1 MNLSLVR
8 ALPDWPKAWI
18 AKQTDNEGI
27 IGFLIDPPRIGS
39 SPHDFGQGDS
49 PTLIADRAF
58 LVGRDY
64 HSAAGGTSILG
75 CVRWAAE
82 RETQAILDSTLSN
95 VSGCLRP
102 ERTEWPSS
110 KAAAAMPDSVQ
121 PGQSLFRIPKI
132 QL

>member
-1 MNLSLVR
+1 MTGITTSMTRTSIALMNLSLVR

-58 LVGRDY
+58 LVGKDY
-64 HSAAGGTSILG
+64 HSAAGGTKHFTLRSLG
-75 CVRWAAE
+75 C
-82 RETQAILDSTLSN
+82 
-95 VSGCLRP
+95 
-102 ERTEWPSS
+102 RT
-110 KAAAAMPDSVQ
+110 
-121 PGQSLFRIPKI
+121 
-132 QL
+132 

>member
-1 MNLSLVR
+1 LILPELVP
-8 ALPDWPKAWI
+8 LLTI
-18 AKQTDNEGI
+18 LAK
-27 IGFLIDPPRIGS
+27 
-39 SPHDFGQGDS
+39 GDS
-49 PTLIADRAF
+49 PTLIAEELF

-64 HSAAGGTSILG
+64 HSAAAGQSILR

-95 VSGCLRP
+95 VSRCFRP

-110 KAAAAMPDSVQ
+110 KAAAMPESVQ